1 MAITNKVSYL
11 KVSIDGPFAQPASCF
26 PVTSTKKLR
35 TTYCKQLDLFVGDG
49 PMGERVLALQ
59 TMRGRNGER
68 KVYMDVVTGT
78 LYRTDDGRCLSS
90 DSLFVRDVRRSPS
103 SVKALI
109 ENRRKSYHEHQ
120 F

>member
-1 MAITNKVSYL
+1 MTNKVTYL
-11 KVSIDGPFAQPASCF
+11 KLSIDGPYAQPASCF
-26 PVTSTKKLR
+26 PTTSTKKLR

-59 TMRGRNGER
+59 TMRSRNGER
-68 KVYMDVVTGT
+68 KVYMDVVTGS

-109 ENRRKSYHEHQ
+109 ENRRKSYHEYQ